1 MKMFSDLSRIILP
14 RKVTLSLNSDLIT
27 PRPFPWPW
35 ALSTWVSGPC
45 PATSRASFCYFTSD
59 GTPNSRP
66 EAAAAVGK
74 GWRAKMTK
82 PSWIQ
87 SWMGTRTQTRICR
100 SYLPLPHPCLFH
112 VTSPQS
118 IKAFIFTRLRQ
129 SRKDKSTCTVLKVH
143 FLGSF
148 LLTIRNGLATRCT
161 LTHSSKT

>member
-66 EAAAAVGK
+66 EATAAVGK
-74 GWRAKMTK
+74 GWESQDDRTFPNTK
-82 PSWIQ
+82 LNGDQNTNMDLPQLFPS
-87 SWMGTRTQTRICR
+87 SP
-100 SYLPLPHPCLFH
+100 PLPIPCDITTKHQSLHF
-112 VTSPQS
+112 SPAYDNPER
-118 IKAFIFTRLRQ
+118 IRVLVLYWKYIF
-129 SRKDKSTCTVLKVH
+129 
-143 FLGSF
+143 
-148 LLTIRNGLATRCT
+148 
-161 LTHSSKT
+161 